1 MSLTPSMAAP
11 WKQLILSALE
21 TNAHLKHNR
30 FIQLATVTPNGQPSN
45 RTVVFR
51 GFFPESDK
59 IQINT
64 DWRSSKIEDLKNCPF
79 GEICWYFTDSWEQF
93 RLSGRIDIIDASYP
107 DPAKLQL
114 REKAWF
120 SSSLNSRLQYLVP
133 HPGLPRIVDEP
144 EEGVD
149 LDPLKGPVNA
159 FCVLEF
165 DPEKVD
171 YLNLKTNER
180 LVYKS
185 EKIGDRM
192 RHWVIQ
198 EVNP

>member
-51 GFFPESDK
+51 SVGTSPIHGSNSVLVGGLTSLMHH
-59 IQINT
+59 ILIPQ
-64 DWRSSKIEDLKNCPF
+64 
-79 GEICWYFTDSWEQF
+79 
-93 RLSGRIDIIDASYP
+93 SY
-107 DPAKLQL
+107 